1 MWRFN
6 SYKESVA
13 ALDDMGNRIMYSD
26 LYGFAQELSHLC
38 PRKLSFNL
46 CSNTIGSLAG
56 YAAMIEAEVVPV
68 MLPSDMDKELLADL
82 MHRYRPDYFWIPQ
95 EMISAFQEMKPVCS
109 RYGYVLL
116 RTGYETGDRLYRE
129 LALLL
134 TTSGSTGSPKLV
146 RQSYRN
152 IRSNTRSIVKYLELN
167 AAERPITTLPMHYTY
182 GLSIINTHL
191 HVGATIL
198 VTEKPMMNK
207 GFWEFLKEEKAT
219 SFGGVPY
226 TYEMLKKLR
235 FFTMEVPSVRT
246 MTQAGGKLTPGLHRE
261 FAEFAASTDR
271 KFIVMYGQ
279 TEATA
284 RMAYLPAEKAVE
296 KCGSMGIAI
305 PDGRF
310 MLIDGTGSEIQ
321 DGDITGE
328 LVYHGD
334 NVALGYAQQEAD
346 LSKGDEWGGMLV
358 TGDMAKRDKDG
369 FYYIVGR
376 KKRFLKM
383 FGKRVNMD
391 EVERLV
397 KESYLGMDCA
407 CIGVDDRMQLFVND
421 RGKMDDVRVYI
432 SQKAH
437 IHRSA
442 IKIRYLET
450 IPKNDAGK
458 TLYAQLQ
465 DRLGE
470 KGIPEC

>member
-6 SYKESVA
+6 RYQGSVA
-13 ALDDMGNRIMYSD
+13 ALDDMGNRILYSD

-38 PRKLSFNL
+38 PRTLSFNL
-46 CSNTIGSLAG
+46 CSNSIGSLAG
-56 YAAMIEAEVVPV
+56 YAAMIEAGVVPV

-82 MHRYRPDYFWIPQ
+82 MDRYRPDYFWIPQ
-95 EMISAFQEMKPVCS
+95 EMASAFQGMRPVCS
-109 RYGYVLL
+109 RYGYLLL
-116 RTGYETGDRLYRE
+116 RTWYEAGDRLYRD

-167 AAERPITTLPMHYTY
+167 EAERPITTLPMHYTY

-191 HVGATIL
+191 YVGATIL

-207 GFWEFLKEEKAT
+207 GFWQFLQEEKAT

-226 TYEMLKKLR
+226 TYEMLRKLR
-235 FFTMEVPSVRT
+235 FFTMEVPSIRT
-246 MTQAGGKLTPGLHRE
+246 MTQAGGKLPPGLHRE
-261 FAEFAASTDR
+261 FAEFANRTDR
-271 KFIVMYGQ
+271 KFVVMYGQ

-310 MLIDGTGSEIQ
+310 VLIDGTGIAILDE
-321 DGDITGE
+321 DTTGE

-334 NVALGYAQQEAD
+334 NVALGYALEEAD
-346 LSKGDEWGGMLV
+346 LSKGDEWGGILV

-397 KESYLGMDCA
+397 KERYPGMECA

-421 RGKMDDVRVYI
+421 RGSMDDVRVYI

-437 IHRSA
+437 IHLSA
-442 IKIRYLET
+442 IKMRYVKT
-450 IPKNDAGK
+450 VPKNDAGK
-458 TLYAQLQ
+458 TLYVQLQ
-465 DRLGE
+465 DILVE
-470 KGIPEC
+470 KGIPE